1 MPMKAFDAFR
11 CCFILLLCL
20 TTPARALEAISLQ
33 LNFTHQFQ
41 FAGYYAAIEQGY
53 YREAGLE
60 VKLVEGSGVP
70 LAEAAV
76 LTGQAPDALPA
87 LTPRLTA
94 LQPTAVP
101 DTLGADLLGR

>member
-20 TTPARALEAISLQ
+20 ATQARALEPVSLQ

-60 VKLVEGSGVP
+60 VTLVEGSGVP

-76 LTGQAPDALPA
+76 LTG
-87 LTPRLTA
+87 
-94 LQPTAVP
+94 
-101 DTLGADLLGR
+101 